1 MISWGSLGTTT
12 VLAFTGMGRFVLE
25 AFEPI
30 RGVGRGWGGLTA
42 ERCSG
47 LTPVCVCVCVNYII
61 LLISKQPEGAGPG
74 NYYTG
79 LSST

>member
-1 MISWGSLGTTT
+1 M
-12 VLAFTGMGRFVLE
+12 MQ
-25 AFEPI
+25 
-30 RGVGRGWGGLTA
+30 RGNASR
-42 ERCSG
+42 
-47 LTPVCVCVCVNYII
+47 VCVCVNYII